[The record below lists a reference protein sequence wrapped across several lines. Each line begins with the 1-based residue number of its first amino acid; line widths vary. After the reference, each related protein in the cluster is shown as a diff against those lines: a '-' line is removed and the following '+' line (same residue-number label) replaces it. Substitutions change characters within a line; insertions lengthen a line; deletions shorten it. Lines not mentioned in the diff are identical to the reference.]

1 MSGEGNSMAGFMIS
15 KVASSAALLLSLV
28 LIVAMTEVPAAAEDK
43 VGIGM
48 VEDVI
53 LLPWK
58 IRLPARIDTG
68 AALSSLDA
76 RRMVIRE
83 NEVEFSLPK
92 KYGGMRL
99 ILPIIDW
106 QIARS
111 SEKREKRPVVELEVC
126 LASKKLRAR
135 FNLND
140 RSWVKYPVL
149 IGRNILQENFVID
162 CTKSNCAS
170 PSCPEILGK

>member
-1 MSGEGNSMAGFMIS
+1 MVGFMVS
-15 KVASSAALLLSLV
+15 KVASSAVLLLGLG
-28 LIVAMTEVPAAAEDK
+28 LMLAMTALPTAAEER
-43 VGIGM
+43 VGIGV

-76 RRMVIRE
+76 RGMVIRE
-83 NEVEFSLPK
+83 NKVEFRLPK
-92 KYGGMRL
+92 KYGGMNL
-99 ILPIIDW
+99 ILPIVDW
-106 QIARS
+106 QVARS
-111 SEKREKRPVVELEVC
+111 SENREKRPVVELEVC

-140 RSWVKYPVL
+140 RSRVKYPVL
-149 IGRNILQENFVID
+149 IGRNILKENFVID
-162 CTKSNCAS
+162 CTKSNCAP
-170 PSCPEILGK
+170 PSCPEMSER